1 MYSYHGGYYFPNYEM
16 EHLDNEMEES
26 SDEMLDPANKVTDGE
41 ESDANDSDVG
51 DMPNLR
57 MMLRHF

>member
-1 MYSYHGGYYFPNYEM
+1 
-16 EHLDNEMEES
+16 
-26 SDEMLDPANKVTDGE
+26 MLDPANKVTDGE